1 MVMVVA
7 LWHSLFLLSTWP
19 VILLSDPLSVP
30 MHLLIL
36 YPAFQ
41 AEEAVKPSQMPY
53 THPPT
58 GSAIF
63 FVKLLASA
71 VFCTWLPQTRGGAP
85 ETLME
90 VETHQA
96 GGASPAGRQRNK

>member
-1 MVMVVA
+1 
-7 LWHSLFLLSTWP
+7 
-19 VILLSDPLSVP
+19 

-71 VFCTWLPQTRGGAP
+71 VFCTLSFHKYCT
-85 ETLME
+85 TIVYLNIYLYNI
-90 VETHQA
+90 
-96 GGASPAGRQRNK
+96 SPSLSDFVGSD